1 MRSNCAVPVLL
12 ALMGASAHAADNE
25 SANTGFVN
33 FGFTVEG
40 AERTAALFVPPDYDD
55 SKRWP
60 LIVYLHGGGGNG
72 DNNGNA
78 LTERFDRQ
86 PLVQHVR
93 KHPERFPALVAF
105 PRCPKGKIWSPMPA
119 NPVQSS
125 WRLERHGR
133 DPVPDAE
140 DHMTSL
146 IDAVIAEFA
155 VDQDRVVI
163 TGSSMGGEGSIRYAA
178 LHPERIAAVASVSG
192 SATIV
197 LGDAPVLAKM
207 GVWLFQGETD
217 HISTAPLAK
226 RMVAAIQGNSGN
238 PRYTEFAGVGHA
250 IARRVYEDR
259 EVIAWMLD
267 QKRRRK

>member
-1 MRSNCAVPVLL
+1 MRRKYTALL
-12 ALMGASAHAADNE
+12 LLVLMGASAHAADDE
-25 SANTGFVN
+25 SASTGFVN
-33 FGFTVEG
+33 FAFTVEG
-40 AERTAALFVPPDYDD
+40 AERTAGLYVPPDYDD

-60 LIVYLHGGGGNG
+60 LIVFLHGGGGNG

-78 LTERFDRQ
+78 LTERFSRQ
-86 PLVQHVR
+86 PLVQHIR
-93 KHPERFPALVAF
+93 NHPERFPALVAF
-105 PRCPKGKIWSPMPA
+105 PRCPQGKIWSPMPA
-119 NPVQSS
+119 DPVQSS

-133 DPVPDAE
+133 DPAPDAE
-140 DHMTSL
+140 DHITSL

-178 LHPERIAAVASVSG
+178 LHPERVAAVASVSG

-197 LGDAPVLAKM
+197 LGDAPVLARM

-226 RMVAAIQGNSGN
+226 RMVAAIQGSSGN
-238 PRYTEFAGVGHA
+238 PRYTEYAGVGHA
-250 IARRVYEDR
+250 IARRTYEDP

-267 QKRRRK
+267 QKRRPK